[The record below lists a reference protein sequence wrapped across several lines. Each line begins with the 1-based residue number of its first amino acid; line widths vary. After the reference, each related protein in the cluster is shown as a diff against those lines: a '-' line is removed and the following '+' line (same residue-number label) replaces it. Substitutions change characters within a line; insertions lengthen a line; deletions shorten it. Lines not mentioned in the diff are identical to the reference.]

1 MKITKLTPETKNI
14 LGKMHDRRNRLDALM
29 QQFAESDPND
39 AQTIAAIHKKV
50 NQLLPKT
57 AA

>member
-14 LGKMHDRRNRLDALM
+14 LGKMHDRRGRLDALM
-29 QQFAESDPND
+29 QQFAESDPAD
-39 AQTIAAIHKKV
+39 TRTIADIHAKV